1 MLEAMIQMNELL
13 QLFKVSRGTIYEW
26 IRGDF
31 PKPIK
36 IGHKNFWKRSEI
48 EDYIAK
54 QKKEDKNK

>member
-13 QLFKVSRGTIYEW
+13 KLFKVSRGTVYEW
-26 IRGDF
+26 MRGDF

-48 EDYIAK
+48 EEYIERT
-54 QKKEDKNK
+54 KKG

>member
-1 MLEAMIQMNELL
+1 MLEPMIQMNELL
-13 QLFKVSRGTIYEW
+13 KLFKVSRGTIYEW

-48 EDYIAK
+48 EEYLAK
-54 QKKEDKNK
+54 MKKEERWK